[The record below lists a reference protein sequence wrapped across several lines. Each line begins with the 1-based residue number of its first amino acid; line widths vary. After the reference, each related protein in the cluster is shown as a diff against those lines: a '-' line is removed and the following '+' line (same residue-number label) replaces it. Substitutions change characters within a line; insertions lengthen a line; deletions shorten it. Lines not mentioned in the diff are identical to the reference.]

1 MNLPL
6 KQYWLLLEEYIRP
19 QKGRFIL
26 LAVLMLGGIGLQLLN
41 PQIMRNFIDSA
52 LAGAPTNQLV
62 LSGVAFLGVALI
74 YQVVSVCV
82 NYLGT
87 SVAWTATNA
96 LRADLSWHVLNL
108 DMSFHKEHP
117 PGELIE
123 RIDGDISEIANF
135 FSQFVL
141 VLVSNLLLTIG
152 ILIVLLIEDWRIGLA
167 FTIFVIVSFAVLNR
181 IRDIALPYEKKR
193 RQAEA
198 DLFGFLEEQLSST
211 EDVRSSGSVGYSLR
225 ELQRFQA
232 DIWRFNRQASFRT
245 FLIGVVMGGIITGA
259 SLLAASSGYLMFTF
273 GAVSVGTVYM
283 LINYVTMIESPI
295 WALTHQVESF
305 QKIGA
310 SVERLHEL
318 RGFQRT
324 LVDGQGTVF
333 PGGVSSRQGP
343 LAVHFDEVSFS
354 YALDEPVLTDLTFH
368 LEPGKILGLL
378 GRTGSGKTT
387 LARLVFRLY
396 DPLEGQISLD
406 GSDIRQA
413 SLADLRRQVALVT
426 QDVQLFQAS
435 VRDNLTFFDRS
446 ISDERI
452 LDAVRA
458 LGLETWLA
466 SMPDGLDSEL
476 ESAGRSLSAG
486 EAQLLAF
493 TRVFLRNP
501 GLVILDEA
509 SSRLDPATE
518 QRIERAI
525 DLLLHERTAIIIAHR
540 LGTVERADKIL
551 ILDEG
556 CIVEYGPRLELAG
569 DPHSR
574 FYHLL
579 ETGLEEV
586 LA

>member
-1 MNLPL
+1 L
-6 KQYWLLLEEYIRP
+6 KEYIQP
-19 QKGRFIL
+19 QKGRFFL
-26 LAVLMLGGIGLQLLN
+26 LAGMMLIGIGLQLLN
-41 PQIMRNFIDSA
+41 PQIMRHFIDSA
-52 LAGAPTNQLV
+52 LAGMPTNQLV
-62 LSGVAFLGVALI
+62 VSGLAFLGVALI

-87 SVAWTATNA
+87 SVAWNATNA

-108 DMSFHKEHP
+108 DISFHKEHP

-141 VLVSNLLLTIG
+141 VLVANLLLMMG
-152 ILIVLLIEDWRIGLA
+152 ILIVLFFEDWRIGLV
-167 FTIFVIVSFAVLNR
+167 FTLFVLCSFAILNK
-181 IRDIALPYEKKR
+181 IRGIAVPFEKKR

-198 DLFGFLEEQLSST
+198 ELFGFLEEQLSST
-211 EDVRSSGSVGYSLR
+211 EDIRSNGAVSYSLR

-232 DIWRFNRQASFRT
+232 AIWRFNRQASYRT
-245 FLIGVVMGGIITGA
+245 FLIGVVMGALVTGA
-259 SLLAASSGYLMFTF
+259 SLLAVSSGYFLFFF
-273 GAVSVGTVYM
+273 GLVSVGTVYM
-283 LINYVTMIESPI
+283 LVNYVAMIEAPI
-295 WALTHQVESF
+295 WALTHEVESF

-324 LVDGQGTVF
+324 VLDGAGTVF
-333 PGGVSSRQGP
+333 PAGP
-343 LAVHFDEVSFS
+343 LSVHFDAVSFA
-354 YALDEPVLTDLTFH
+354 YAADEPVLVDLSFH
-368 LEPGKILGLL
+368 LEPGKVLGLL

-387 LARLVFRLY
+387 LARLLFRLY
-396 DPLEGQISLD
+396 DPLQGRICLD
-406 GSDIRQA
+406 GSDIRQ
-413 SLADLRRQVALVT
+413 SRLADLRQRVALVT

-446 ISDERI
+446 IPDHQI
-452 LDAVRA
+452 LAAVRI
-458 LGLETWLA
+458 LGLEDWLN
-466 SMPDGLDSEL
+466 SMPGGLDSVL

-509 SSRLDPATE
+509 SSHLDPATE
-518 QRIERAI
+518 QRIEQAI
-525 DLLLHERTAIIIAHR
+525 ERLLANRTAIIIAHH
-540 LGTVERADKIL
+540 LSTVERADQIL
-551 ILDEG
+551 ILEAG
-556 CIVEYGPRLELAG
+556 QAVEFGERLELAVN
-569 DPHSR
+569 PATY
-574 FYHLL
+574 FYQLL